1 MAVALALAAS
11 LMWGVG
17 DYLGG
22 MASRRNALITVILA
36 GQVAGLLSLVVV
48 AAVRGIDV
56 SARGALAGVAAGLL
70 SAIAI
75 TSFYRALTI
84 GSMSIA
90 APVLSTSAAVPVIV
104 SLAGGDL
111 PSPPQSA
118 GIALALVGVVLASRE
133 PEHGH
138 PDPAAQRRSFLLA
151 LVATVAVGLQLVL
164 LSTAA
169 QTDPL
174 LGVTASRVTS
184 VVIFAAVALVVRPP
198 VRRPALP
205 GLAGIGILDTAAN
218 VSYAAATTAGLLSV
232 VAVLSSL
239 YPVVT
244 VGLAHRRLGERLAG
258 SQRIG
263 VALALGG
270 AALISAG

>member
-22 MASRRNALITVILA
+22 MASRRNALVAVILA

-104 SLAGGDL
+104 SLSGGDL
-111 PSPPQSA
+111 PSPLQSA

-151 LVATVAVGLQLVL
+151 LLATVAVGLQLVL